1 MIENYMFD
9 RVNEY
14 INNEIN
20 YIERDMI
27 TAGFDRTLINDLHR
41 LINLKEED
49 IKEIADKVINDE
61 ELTNKVNEIIHY
73 YIYH

>member
-20 YIERDMI
+20 SIERDMI
-27 TAGFDRTLINDLHR
+27 TAGFDKTTINDLHR
-41 LINLKEED
+41 LINLKEEE
-49 IKEIADKVINDE
+49 IKEIADKVINDN
-61 ELTNKVNEIIHY
+61 ELTKKVNEIIHY

>member
-1 MIENYMFD
+1 MIENYIFD

-41 LINLKEED
+41 LINLKEEE